1 MRPNESFIGQP
12 IRSLQTML
20 RVIVED
26 DSRLPT
32 VVPDGVYGQ
41 STLRAVS
48 AFQRLYGL
56 PVTGVADQFT
66 WEKIVEVFD
75 EALIRIGK
83 TEPLEIIFEP
93 GQIFR
98 MGDSSPY
105 LFIVQG
111 VLQSLSEDF
120 STINAPNSTGT
131 FDRDTADA
139 IRAFQTL
146 SALPVTAEL
155 DRKTWKHLSRQFT
168 LFANRKSRFL

>member
-1 MRPNESFIGQP
+1 MRPNDSFIGQP

-20 RVIVED
+20 RVIAED
-26 DSRLPT
+26 DNRLPT
-32 VVPDGVYGQ
+32 VVPDGIYGQ
-41 STLRAVS
+41 STLRALS

-56 PVTGVADQFT
+56 PVTGVADQNT
-66 WEKIVEVFD
+66 WEKIVEIFD

-93 GQIFR
+93 GQVFR
-98 MGDSSPY
+98 SGDSSPY

-111 VLQSLSEDF
+111 VLQSLAVDF
-120 STINAPNSTGT
+120 PTISAPNSTGV
-131 FDRDTADA
+131 FDRETAAA
-139 IRAFQTL
+139 IRAFQII
-146 SALPVTAEL
+146 AGLPLTGEL